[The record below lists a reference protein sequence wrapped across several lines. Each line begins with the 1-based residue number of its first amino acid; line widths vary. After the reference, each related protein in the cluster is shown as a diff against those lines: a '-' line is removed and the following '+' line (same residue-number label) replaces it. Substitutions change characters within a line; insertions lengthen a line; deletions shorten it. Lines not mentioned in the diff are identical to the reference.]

1 MPQGRILL
9 KSISESQKLPKL
21 KTDGARLL
29 YTWLISHLD
38 INGCFSG
45 DAEVIKGKIFTRL
58 KKTTKIVEG
67 YLKDMEDVRLIIRY
81 EINGDM
87 FLHSPDFVKKQP
99 QLNPKK
105 EGKPHIPKPPPELLQ
120 SYSEVTPEQIEN
132 NSTQSKVNISKEK
145 LKVKERKDSIKA
157 IIDYFNEI
165 TGQKRSY
172 TCDVTNKLING
183 RFDEGKTIADF
194 KHVIDTK
201 TSQWIKDLKMRKYLR
216 PSTLFLPGKFED
228 YLNEPY
234 EKPRKI
240 ILQPGEADSK
250 DKLPIP
256 NDKWSEIAK
265 YLFNKGK
272 SEREVA
278 NFYGKAIKA
287 FPEIKEL
294 WEKSDKK
301 PETFIRLIKA
311 KPPL

>member
-45 DAEVIKGKIFTRL
+45 NAEVIKGKVFTRL
-58 KKTTKIVEG
+58 KKSTKAIED

-81 EINGDM
+81 EINGDL

-105 EGKPHIPKPPPELLQ
+105 EGKPHIPKPPLELLQ
-120 SYSEVTPEQIEN
+120 SYSEVTPDQVRN
-132 NSTQSKVNISKEK
+132 NSTQSKGKESKEK

-157 IIDYFNEI
+157 IIDYFNKI

-172 TCDVTNKLING
+172 DSDNTNKFING
-183 RFDEGKTIADF
+183 RLEEGKTFEDF

-201 TSQWIKDLKMRKYLR
+201 TSQWLKDEKMGKYLR
-216 PSTLFLPGKFED
+216 PSTLFTPGKFED
-228 YLNEPY
+228 YLNESYEDPKRKKY
-234 EKPRKI
+234 RVGENVEKPTKEEDEFTKARNIQVEKIYKGHEKEIEQARKD
-240 ILQPGEADSK
+240 GDK
-250 DKLPIP
+250 DKY
-256 NDKWSEIAK
+256 DKIQNQIKIELADWSRE
-265 YLFNKGK
+265 YHK
-272 SEREVA
+272 S
-278 NFYGKAIKA
+278 
-287 FPEIKEL
+287 
-294 WEKSDKK
+294 
-301 PETFIRLIKA
+301 